1 MTCSSESS
9 TKHWRALVSSDRRRR
24 EISGGIEA
32 ARVARARDD
41 GMRSLQEQKYWSKFR
56 KESIILYLKNHEDV
70 LLCYEFCLMLSYLL

>member
-9 TKHWRALVSSDRRRR
+9 TKHWRALVSSDKRRR

-41 GMRSLQEQKYWSKFR
+41 GMRSLQEQKFWSKF
-56 KESIILYLKNHEDV
+56 KKKYNIVLKKSRRCAS
-70 LLCYEFCLMLSYLL
+70 LL